1 MKHFA
6 LVIYEGSAP
15 RKLVLRVLAD
25 GKHELRS
32 LRGLPLGAVLYLL
45 NPYALKQET
54 PVTLRPWWRGF
65 RLTPAIR
72 VEQDD
77 KVRQVAR

>member
-32 LRGLPLGAVLYLL
+32 LRGLPLGAVL
-45 NPYALKQET
+45 T
-54 PVTLRPWWRGF
+54 F
-65 RLTPAIR
+65 
-72 VEQDD
+72 
-77 KVRQVAR
+77 